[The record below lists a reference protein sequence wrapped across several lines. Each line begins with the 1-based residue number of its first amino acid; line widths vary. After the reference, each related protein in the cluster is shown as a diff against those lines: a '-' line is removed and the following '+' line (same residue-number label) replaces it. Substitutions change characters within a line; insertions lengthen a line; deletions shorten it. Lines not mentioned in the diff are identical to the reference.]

1 MKKISMMLVLIMI
14 ACCSCSEGKFIV
26 TGLKSDKTDPNDKDY
41 KERRVYFSHK
51 SPNSNFITPDIKS
64 ASCLAM
70 KRDIKHDTNDT
81 RYISCAVEALAMA
94 GCKNIL
100 MIPC

>member
-14 ACCSCSEGKFIV
+14 ACCSCSEDKFIV
-26 TGLKSDKTDPNDKDY
+26 TGLKSNKTDPNDKDY
-41 KERRVYFSHK
+41 KERRVYFSNK
-51 SPNSNFITPDIKS
+51 SPDSNFITDNIKS

-70 KRDIKHDTNDT
+70 KRDMKYGNDM
-81 RYISCAVEALAMA
+81 RYVSCAVEALEMA

-100 MIPC
+100 LIPK